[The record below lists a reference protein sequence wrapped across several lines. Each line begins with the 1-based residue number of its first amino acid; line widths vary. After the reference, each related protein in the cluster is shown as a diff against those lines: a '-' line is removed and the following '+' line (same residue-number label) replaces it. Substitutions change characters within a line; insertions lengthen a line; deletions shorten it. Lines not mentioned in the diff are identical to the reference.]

1 MEPITHTFNIKCNP
15 MHLQK
20 VPTIFNFVTKIKNSK
35 KNFSEGKYRTIK
47 VDDLWK

>member
-1 MEPITHTFNIKCNP
+1 MEPITHTFNNKVQPDASAKSSYNP
-15 MHLQK
+15 Q
-20 VPTIFNFVTKIKNSK
+20 FVTKIKNSK